1 MNARDKSGSSRMPL
15 IAPPPGKHQMPTSA
29 AAMSEM
35 EGRLLGGLDLE
46 KLSDLAEVLF
56 TLNNYRFGPI
66 PGFYVAI
73 EVTPGEEW
81 CVGQLCADR
90 AKPLKVFDKRVYKK
104 PESAQRAAERMRES
118 DLSAMREAHTPARKV
133 KKHKLASKTAATRT
147 RVKPAKK
154 KAQTKQ
160 TAQKTVTRKAATKK
174 TPGPRAAKR
183 RDA

>member
-1 MNARDKSGSSRMPL
+1 MNTRDKSRSSRMPL
-15 IAPPPGKHQMPTSA
+15 IGPPPGKHQMPTSA

-56 TLNNYRFGPI
+56 ALNNYRIGPM

-73 EVTPGEEW
+73 EVTPGKEW

-104 PESAQRAAERMRES
+104 PESAQRAAERMREN
-118 DLSAMREAHTPARKV
+118 DLATLRAAATPTRKV
-133 KKHKLASKTAATRT
+133 KKRSVAATAAAPRAP
-147 RVKPAKK
+147 VKAAKK
-154 KAQTKQ
+154 KAKVK
-160 TAQKTVTRKAATKK
+160 KTVARKSATKK
-174 TPGPRAAKR
+174 ALRPRAATR
-183 RDA
+183 RGA